1 MDDGRPTSL
10 LGSPCGSSPD
20 EQYGEGGWP
29 FEQLAFQLTAKLIYS
44 LVAAADP
51 CADIQ
56 TSVSRFHSWTKDQ
69 RPPQE
74 SFKLVGTNCDCSGTQ
89 PHGPSTYLVFSLWVV
104 IQLWLL

>member
-20 EQYGEGGWP
+20 EQYAEGGWP
-29 FEQLAFQLTAKLIYS
+29 FEQLAFQLMAKLIYS

-69 RPPQE
+69 RPPKSLSNLWGQIE
-74 SFKLVGTNCDCSGTQ
+74 TAQ
-89 PHGPSTYLVFSLWVV
+89 APSLIDQVPTWVFSLWVV